1 MPDEEDAYDE
11 KSVEEMKENDE
22 VSSEEEAFMEGFTED
37 VEETETD
44 PEDYFTTEK
53 KKKKKKED
61 EELEEEL
68 PEERKEEEEELEEI

>member
-53 KKKKKKED
+53 KTTSSVTLDRLNSKCFQFI
-61 EELEEEL
+61 
-68 PEERKEEEEELEEI
+68 R